1 MMNSMLEERIKNTIR
16 LVPDF
21 PKPGIMFQ
29 DITPVLM
36 DSELCKDIIEHMVQ
50 ELSNQ
55 RIDAVA
61 GVESRG
67 FLFGFMLAQRLNKPF
82 VLIRKK
88 GKLPADTLRF
98 SYALEYGNAEIEM
111 HRDSVHPGDHILIH
125 DDLLATGGTAAAAA
139 ELIKAAGG
147 EIAGFTFL
155 IELSELKGVESL
167 KAYSRNISILVA
179 S

>member
-1 MMNSMLEERIKNTIR
+1 MNTLQQRIMGAVRT
-16 LVPDF
+16 VPDF

-29 DITPVLM
+29 DITPLLTDHM
-36 DSELCKDIIEHMVQ
+36 LCRDMV
-50 ELSNQ
+50 EAMANHYSNV
-55 RIDAVA
+55 RVDAVA

-67 FLFGFMLAQRLNKPF
+67 FLFGFMLAQMMQKPF

-88 GKLPADTLRF
+88 GKLPAETLRF

-111 HRDSVHPGDHILIH
+111 HKDSVNAGDHILIH

-147 EIAGFTFL
+147 HIAGFTFL

-167 KAYSRNISILVA
+167 KGYSQNIFNLVA